1 MQTNAGTAARF
12 AFITDT
18 HYHPDAPWDFGAPKM
33 LTRAPEVLAAT
44 VPAVNAL
51 QPDFILHGGDLF
63 CGGTAFELPDDLYEQ
78 SLRDVAA
85 AYSGFEAPVH
95 YVPGNHDCRA
105 SDFSF
110 EDLGRAFPMPG
121 ILGIAE
127 VAPRLRVALANVYH
141 TGHGEGGGL
150 WTDELDDAL
159 REANRDALSSGSAL
173 ILVQHP
179 WIAPNFIPEGGN
191 EDAGCIQGAGRL
203 RATLRE
209 CPAVV
214 AAFTGHRHINRIRML
229 GDLLLVDTACLIG
242 YPFGFREVA
251 LDSRGW
257 MTCRFHQLDLPE
269 LMRESRARSDELAN
283 DRWRGEEGDRDTEIL
298 LPRLRELWR

>member
-110 EDLGRAFPMPG
+110 EALGRAFPTMPG

-127 VAPRLRVALANVYH
+127 VAPRLRVALANV
-141 TGHGEGGGL
+141 
-150 WTDELDDAL
+150 
-159 REANRDALSSGSAL
+159 
-173 ILVQHP
+173 
-179 WIAPNFIPEGGN
+179 
-191 EDAGCIQGAGRL
+191 
-203 RATLRE
+203 
-209 CPAVV
+209 
-214 AAFTGHRHINRIRML
+214 
-229 GDLLLVDTACLIG
+229 
-242 YPFGFREVA
+242 
-251 LDSRGW
+251 
-257 MTCRFHQLDLPE
+257 
-269 LMRESRARSDELAN
+269 
-283 DRWRGEEGDRDTEIL
+283 
-298 LPRLRELWR
+298 

>member
-1 MQTNAGTAARF
+1 MQSLSLDLFNLEQADHANKRRYRSAVRLHHRH
-12 AFITDT
+12 
-18 HYHPDAPWDFGAPKM
+18 HYHPDAPWDFGAPKI

-121 ILGIAE
+121 LLGIAE

-150 WTDELDDAL
+150 WTGASTISYPV
-159 REANRDALSSGSAL
+159 RGGSAR
-173 ILVQHP
+173 V
-179 WIAPNFIPEGGN
+179 
-191 EDAGCIQGAGRL
+191 
-203 RATLRE
+203 
-209 CPAVV
+209 
-214 AAFTGHRHINRIRML
+214 
-229 GDLLLVDTACLIG
+229 
-242 YPFGFREVA
+242 
-251 LDSRGW
+251 S
-257 MTCRFHQLDLPE
+257 
-269 LMRESRARSDELAN
+269 
-283 DRWRGEEGDRDTEIL
+283 
-298 LPRLRELWR
+298 